1 MASFRLQGNMHNFV
15 EWCVQYSLPQEI
27 AAAKE
32 KKNLGQLVRPVLAQ
46 QELSEAMV
54 IWVRYWGLV

>member
-1 MASFRLQGNMHNFV
+1 MTSFRLQGNMHNFV

-54 IWVRYWGLV
+54 I